1 MILKKVILKNIRNHK
16 FFEFEPNLTGTIAI
30 TGENGAGKSSI
41 LNAFAFSL
49 FGTKSQDLKIKDY
62 IKEGIN
68 PKNDECSVTSFIIIG
83 NREYKIEKKIKSLSG
98 TCECNIYSKGIDEEE
113 FSFECGPSVSHS
125 DRFIRMT
132 LGMDE
137 KTFYSSIFV
146 QQKQVDQIILSTPK
160 ERTQVIEQMMGVNA
174 ITESIKIAKEESK
187 DLQKSLA
194 VIQPGDIEEIENSL
208 KTQEEVVKN
217 IKEKGRN
224 AQAKNTVLENEF
236 SLLSEKYNI
245 EKNKMNEFRVKQNEL
260 NIINN
265 DIKNYNERLTENLDN
280 YNRLNK
286 DNIVYSEELHK
297 ELNQTYKKQEEELKK
312 LESDC
317 AVLENVINQQRKIV
331 EITFEDNLEEKYKKL
346 EDNQTELKE
355 SEQEVIT
362 EIKMC
367 ELNIKNNKIFIN
379 DLHNGVGECPYC
391 KSPITDIEKELKHH
405 ENELEKDNSKLIELK
420 DKYNSIKN
428 KINFNL
434 NELLKLQE
442 VIAKK
447 KEYDTILPKFKK
459 NEKDIEVI
467 KANIIT
473 QKKVFEVTQKQLA
486 DMNVIKSQQDMILSA
501 KATIK
506 MLNETLIKKNEDK
519 IKCENELN
527 QINALTEKEFNQ
539 LEKDYQSK
547 QAEINNVKLEIN
559 SLLKDLEI
567 EKLKGR
573 EIQNQLD
580 RCVKAKNDYETIS
593 KKLTLI
599 NTTINDLSK
608 FKEMRI
614 DSSIPSLNEI
624 GSELLQNFSSGK
636 FIELKL
642 NKDFEVSVKTRQ
654 GTERSINLLSGGE
667 LSAVAIALRIA
678 IALFLHNGQP
688 NLLILDEILVSMSE
702 DVQLNILETISKI
715 SSSQIIL
722 IAHSQVANSFADQLI
737 KL

>member
-1 MILKKVILKNIRNHK
+1 MILKKVVLKNIRNHK
-16 FFEFEPNLTGTIAI
+16 IFEFEPNISGTIAI

-49 FGTKSQDLKIKDY
+49 FGTKNQDLKIKDY
-62 IKEGIN
+62 IKEGVN
-68 PKNDECSVTSFIIIG
+68 PKDEECSVTSFIIVG
-83 NREYKIEKKIKSLSG
+83 SREYKIEKRIKSLTG
-98 TCECNIYSKGIDEEE
+98 TCECNIYSKETNEEE
-113 FSFECGPSVSHS
+113 FVFECGPSVSHS

-160 ERTQVIEQMMGVNA
+160 ERTQVIEQMMGVNT

-187 DLQKSLA
+187 DLQKSLS
-194 VIQPGDIEEIENSL
+194 VIQTGDIEEIECNL
-208 KTQEEVVKN
+208 KRQEEIVKK
-217 IKEKGRN
+217 IKENGKN
-224 AQAKNTVLENEF
+224 AQSKSAILENEF
-236 SLLSEKYNI
+236 SLLSEKYNN
-245 EKNKMNEFRVKQNEL
+245 EKVKMNEFRVKQNEL

-265 DIKNYNERLTENLDN
+265 DIKNYNERLTENLET
-280 YNRLNK
+280 YNKLNK

-297 ELNQTYKKQEEELKK
+297 ELNSTFKKQEEELK
-312 LESDC
+312 LLQNNY
-317 AVLENVINQQRKIV
+317 AVLENIINQQRKKIEV
-331 EITFEDNLEEKYKKL
+331 TFEDNLNEKYNNL
-346 EDNQTELKE
+346 E
-355 SEQEVIT
+355 SEQNKLKEEEQNTLT

-379 DLHNGVGECPYC
+379 DLHNGIGECPYC
-391 KSPITDIEKELKHH
+391 KSPITNVEEELRHH
-405 ENELEKDNSKLIELK
+405 ESELEKDNNKLVELK

-428 KINFNL
+428 KINLNL
-434 NELLKLQE
+434 NELLKLQDT
-442 VIAKK
+442 INKK
-447 KEYDTILPKFKK
+447 NEYDTILPEFKK
-459 NEKDIEVI
+459 NEKDLEAI
-467 KANIIT
+467 KTNIT
-473 QKKVFEVTQKQLA
+473 TSQKVFEVTQKQIA
-486 DMNVIKSQQDMILSA
+486 DMNIIKSQQDMILST
-501 KATIK
+501 KASIK
-506 MLNETLIKKNEDK
+506 MLNETLTKRTDDK
-519 IKCENELN
+519 IKCESELN

-539 LEKDYQSK
+539 LEKEYQVK
-547 QAEINNVKLEIN
+547 QTEINNVKLEIN
-559 SLLKDLEI
+559 NLVKDLEI

-573 EIQNQLD
+573 DIQNQLD
-580 RCVKAKNDYETIS
+580 RCIKAKNDYETIS

-608 FKEMRI
+608 FKETRI

-624 GSELLQNFSSGK
+624 GSELLQNFSNGK

-654 GTERSINLLSGGE
+654 GKERSINVLSGGE

-678 IALFLHNGQP
+678 IALFLHNGHP